1 MAMSDTILDTRGR
14 PIRDLRI
21 SVTDKCNFRCTY
33 CMPKALFGSDHVFL
47 PRKELLSFEEI
58 TKVARAFA
66 HHGVTKL
73 RITGGEPLVRRGI
86 DQLIAQLAEIEGIND
101 ISLTTNASLL
111 SKKMASALASAGL
124 RRITVSLDALD
135 DAVFSRINDVKFPV
149 ARVLE
154 GIDNA
159 NAVGL
164 SPVKINMVVGRHLN
178 EDQILPMARH
188 FKGSGSI
195 LRFIEFMDVGNTNNW
210 QMDKVI
216 SAAEIIER
224 INVEM
229 PVRPADAQYRG
240 EVAARWR
247 YVDGDGEIG
256 VITSVTEPF
265 CGDCTRARL
274 SADGGVY
281 TCLFATEGDDLRAM
295 LRSDISEQQLVDTV
309 GKIWQRRDDRYSEL
323 RSSQS
328 GLRVAVPK
336 VEMSYIGG

>member
-1 MAMSDTILDTRGR
+1 MSDSLLDTRGR

-47 PRKELLSFEEI
+47 PRRELLSFEEI
-58 TKVARAFA
+58 TKVARAFV

-73 RITGGEPLVRRGI
+73 RITAGEPLVRRDI
-86 DQLIAQLAEIEGIND
+86 DQLIAQLAEINGVND

-111 SKKMASALASAGL
+111 SREMASALASAGL
-124 RRITVSLDALD
+124 KRITVSLDALD
-135 DAVFSRINDVKFPV
+135 DTVFSQINDVNFPV

-154 GIDNA
+154 GIENA
-159 NAVGL
+159 IAVGL

-178 EDQILPMARH
+178 EGEILPMARY

-216 SAAEIIER
+216 SATEIIEK
-224 INVEM
+224 INAEM
-229 PVRPADAQYRG
+229 PVRPANAQYRG
-240 EVAARWR
+240 EVAARWQ

-281 TCLFATEGDDLRAM
+281 TCLFATEGHDLRAM
-295 LRSDISEQQLVDTV
+295 LRSNMSSQQLNDAIA
-309 GKIWQRRDDRYSEL
+309 KIWRRRDDRYSEM
-323 RSSQS
+323 RSNQS
-328 GLRVAVPK
+328 GVRVAAPK